1 VSSRLLV
8 AGVGNIFFSD
18 DGFGSEVARALAG
31 DRIDGVRIED
41 FGIAGLHLGYE
52 LLAGYERA
60 ILIDLARRGGAPGT
74 LYVIEP
80 DLTIAGPPP
89 DAHRMDLQNVFAFV
103 RTLGGN
109 PPPMEI
115 VGCEPFDVGEGIGL
129 SEPVA
134 AALEP
139 ALALVRRRIAHAL
152 AQLPAPSNPEGET
165 TCIEA

>member
-1 VSSRLLV
+1 LLV

-18 DGFGSEVARALAG
+18 DGFGSEVARALA
-31 DRIDGVRIED
+31 DAPIEGVRIED

-60 ILIDLARRGGAPGT
+60 ILIDLVRRGGAPGS

-80 DLTIAGPPP
+80 DLTAPGPPP

-103 RTLGGN
+103 RTLGGD
-109 PPPMEI
+109 PPPIEI
-115 VGCEPFDVGEGIGL
+115 VGCEPFDVGEGMGL

-139 ALALVRRRIAHAL
+139 ALALVRSRIAHAL
-152 AQLPAPSNPEGET
+152 SGLPHPQGET
-165 TCIEA
+165 RCIEA